1 MYRIINV
8 NTGDEISVMDA
19 VNYIKVGQS
28 GDFSPAMEED
38 AIGVAVDSIPYNLF
52 GHDEI
57 EDADTVIVS
66 EFDGGSYI
74 AGQQRVIDGLIITM
88 LEG

>member
-8 NTGDEISVMDA
+8 NTGDEIGVMDA

-74 AGQQRVIDGLIITM
+74 AGQRRVIDGLIITM